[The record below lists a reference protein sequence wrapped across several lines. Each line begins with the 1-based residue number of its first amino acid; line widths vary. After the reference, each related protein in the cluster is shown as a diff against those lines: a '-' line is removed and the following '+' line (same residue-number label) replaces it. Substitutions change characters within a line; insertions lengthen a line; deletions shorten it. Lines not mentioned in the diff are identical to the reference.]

1 MNGNVKLTENYCY
14 LELPEN
20 SGGRQIV
27 KCYKIG
33 GIPYTFDEIPEF
45 MQSDPEIQLDADTSN
60 EYDMDEM
67 YRYSCY
73 LCEEEMHP
81 LMWDLT
87 GFVENFEEVPDA

>member
-73 LCEEEMHP
+73 LCHLTLKEYR
-81 LMWDLT
+81 LYFFDYLDL
-87 GFVENFEEVPDA
+87 VL